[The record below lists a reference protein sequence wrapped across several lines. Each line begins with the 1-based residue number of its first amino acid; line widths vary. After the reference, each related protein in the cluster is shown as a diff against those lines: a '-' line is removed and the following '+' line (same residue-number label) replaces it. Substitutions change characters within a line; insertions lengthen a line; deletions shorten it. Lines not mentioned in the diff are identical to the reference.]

1 MPKNLLLNCFL
12 GMRRLFTTLYIY
24 ISLLL
29 MCAFSAKAQD
39 SIRVSLLTCEPGTEI
54 YALFGHTALRFE
66 DPSRDIDW
74 VFNYGV
80 FSFNTP
86 NFVYRFVKGE
96 TDYQLGIVPFR
107 YFEAEYAMRGSSVY
121 QQTLNLKP
129 DEKLRLWHLL
139 EENYLPQ
146 NRVYRYNFFYDNCT
160 TRTRDRIEQCI
171 DGKIEYPEA
180 PGGLSFRDIV
190 HQYTEGY
197 AWEEFGIDLCLG
209 AQADQTISGREQ
221 MFAPFYMKEAAGKA
235 VIVSSDGTRRPL
247 VLEETK
253 IVDVQHESAK
263 PLLPFSPFV
272 AGVVLLF
279 VSIIIAAYYLYLRSI
294 PHWWYALLFAV
305 QGVAGCIIAFLF
317 FCSVHPTV
325 GSNWLLALLNP
336 LPLIYLPFLIYH
348 AVKGK
353 KEPYHLVNFA
363 YLTLF
368 IILIPVLPQE
378 FNSTILPLALSL
390 WVASASYLIIMKK
403 KK

>member
-1 MPKNLLLNCFL
+1 MK
-12 GMRRLFTTLYIY
+12 RLYYTLYIY
-24 ISLLL
+24 ILVFFACS
-29 MCAFSAKAQD
+29 FSAGAQD
-39 SIRVSLLTCEPGTEI
+39 RVRVSLLTCEPGTEI
-54 YALFGHTALRFE
+54 YALFGHTALRYE

-96 TDYQLGIVPFR
+96 TDYQLGIVPYR
-107 YFEAEYAMRGSSVY
+107 YFETEYALRGSSVY

-129 DEKLRLWHLL
+129 EEKLRLWQVL

-160 TRTRDRIEQCI
+160 TRARDRIEQCI

-180 PGGLSFRDIV
+180 RSGLSFHDIV
-190 HQYTEGY
+190 HQYTDGHE
-197 AWEEFGIDLCLG
+197 WEEFGIDLCLG
-209 AQADQTISGREQ
+209 AEADRPISGREQ
-221 MFAPFYMKEAAGKA
+221 MFAPFYMKEAAEKA
-235 VIVSSDGTRRPL
+235 VIVASDGTRRPL

-253 IVDVQHESAK
+253 IVDAK
-263 PLLPFSPFV
+263 PEPAEPILPFSPFA
-272 AGVVLLF
+272 AGMILLLA
-279 VSIIIAAYYLYLRSI
+279 SIGIAAYYLHLRRI
-294 PHWWYALLFAV
+294 PHGWYVFLFAV
-305 QGVAGCIIAFLF
+305 QGLAGCVIAFLF

-336 LPLIYLPFLIYH
+336 LPLFYLPVLIYH
-348 AVKGK
+348 AIKGK
-353 KEPYHLVNFA
+353 KEPYHLINFA

-378 FNSTILPLALSL
+378 FNSTVLPLALSL
-390 WVASASYLIIMKK
+390 WVTSASYLIITKK
-403 KK
+403 RE

>member
-1 MPKNLLLNCFL
+1 MK
-12 GMRRLFTTLYIY
+12 RLYYTLYIY
-24 ISLLL
+24 ILVFFACS
-29 MCAFSAKAQD
+29 FSAGAQD
-39 SIRVSLLTCEPGTEI
+39 RVRVSLLTCEPGTEI
-54 YALFGHTALRFE
+54 YALFGHTALRYE

-96 TDYQLGIVPFR
+96 TDYQLGIVPYR
-107 YFEAEYAMRGSSVY
+107 YFETEYALRGSSVY

-129 DEKLRLWHLL
+129 EEKLRLWQVL

-160 TRTRDRIEQCI
+160 TRARDRIEQCI

-180 PGGLSFRDIV
+180 RSGLSFHDIV
-190 HQYTEGY
+190 HQYTDGHE
-197 AWEEFGIDLCLG
+197 WEEFGIDLCLG
-209 AQADQTISGREQ
+209 AEADRPISGREQ
-221 MFAPFYMKEAAGKA
+221 MFAPFYMKEAAEKA
-235 VIVSSDGTRRPL
+235 VIVASDGTRRPL

-253 IVDVQHESAK
+253 IVDAK
-263 PLLPFSPFV
+263 PEPAEPVLPFSPFA
-272 AGVVLLF
+272 AGMILLLA
-279 VSIIIAAYYLYLRSI
+279 SIVIAAYYLHLRRI
-294 PHWWYALLFAV
+294 PHGWYVFLFAV
-305 QGVAGCIIAFLF
+305 QGLAGCVIAFLF

-336 LPLIYLPFLIYH
+336 LPLFYLPVLIYH
-348 AVKGK
+348 AIKGK
-353 KEPYHLVNFA
+353 KEPYHLINFV

-378 FNSTILPLALSL
+378 FNSTVLPLALSL
-390 WVASASYLIIMKK
+390 WVASASYLIITKK
-403 KK
+403 RE

>member
-1 MPKNLLLNCFL
+1 MK
-12 GMRRLFTTLYIY
+12 RLYYTLYIY
-24 ISLLL
+24 ILVFFACS
-29 MCAFSAKAQD
+29 FSAGAQD
-39 SIRVSLLTCEPGTEI
+39 RVRVSLLTCEPGTEI
-54 YALFGHTALRFE
+54 YALFGHTALRYE

-96 TDYQLGIVPFR
+96 TDYQLGIVPYR
-107 YFEAEYAMRGSSVY
+107 YFETEYALRGSSVY

-129 DEKLRLWHLL
+129 EEKLRLWQVL

-160 TRTRDRIEQCI
+160 TRARDRIEQCI

-180 PGGLSFRDIV
+180 RSGLSFHDIV
-190 HQYTEGY
+190 HRYTDGHE
-197 AWEEFGIDLCLG
+197 WEEFGIDLCLG
-209 AQADQTISGREQ
+209 AEADRPISGREQ
-221 MFAPFYMKEAAGKA
+221 MFAPFYMKEAAEKA
-235 VIVSSDGTRRPL
+235 VIVASDGTRRPL

-253 IVDVQHESAK
+253 IVDAK
-263 PLLPFSPFV
+263 PEPAEPVLPFSPFA
-272 AGVVLLF
+272 AGMILLLA
-279 VSIIIAAYYLYLRSI
+279 SIGIAAYYLHLRRI
-294 PHWWYALLFAV
+294 PHGWYVFLFAV
-305 QGVAGCIIAFLF
+305 QGLAGCVIAFLF

-336 LPLIYLPFLIYH
+336 LPLFYLPVLIYH
-348 AVKGK
+348 AIKGK
-353 KEPYHLVNFA
+353 KEPYHLINFA

-378 FNSTILPLALSL
+378 FNSTVLPLALSL
-390 WVASASYLIIMKK
+390 WVASASYLIITKK
-403 KK
+403 RE

>member
-1 MPKNLLLNCFL
+1 MK
-12 GMRRLFTTLYIY
+12 RLYYTLYIY
-24 ISLLL
+24 ILVFFACS
-29 MCAFSAKAQD
+29 FSAGAQD
-39 SIRVSLLTCEPGTEI
+39 RVRVSLLTCEPGTEI
-54 YALFGHTALRFE
+54 YALFGHTALRYE

-96 TDYQLGIVPFR
+96 TDYQLGIVPYR
-107 YFEAEYAMRGSSVY
+107 YFETEYALRGSSVY

-129 DEKLRLWHLL
+129 EEKLRLWQVL

-160 TRTRDRIEQCI
+160 TRARDRIEQCI

-180 PGGLSFRDIV
+180 RSGLSFRDIV
-190 HQYTEGY
+190 HQYTDGHE
-197 AWEEFGIDLCLG
+197 WEEFGIDLCLG
-209 AQADQTISGREQ
+209 AEADRPISGREQ
-221 MFAPFYMKEAAGKA
+221 MFAPFYMKEAAEKA
-235 VIVSSDGTRRPL
+235 VIVASDGTRRPL

-253 IVDVQHESAK
+253 IVDAK
-263 PLLPFSPFV
+263 PEPAEPVLPFSPFA
-272 AGVVLLF
+272 AGMILLLA
-279 VSIIIAAYYLYLRSI
+279 SIGIAAYYLHLRRI
-294 PHWWYALLFAV
+294 PHGWYVFLFAV
-305 QGVAGCIIAFLF
+305 QGLAGCVIAFLF

-336 LPLIYLPFLIYH
+336 LPLFYLPVLIYH

-353 KEPYHLVNFA
+353 KEPYHLINFA

-378 FNSTILPLALSL
+378 FNSTVLPLALSL
-390 WVASASYLIIMKK
+390 WVASASYLIITKK
-403 KK
+403 RE

>member
-1 MPKNLLLNCFL
+1 MK
-12 GMRRLFTTLYIY
+12 RLYYTLYIY
-24 ISLLL
+24 ILVFFACS
-29 MCAFSAKAQD
+29 FSAGAQD
-39 SIRVSLLTCEPGTEI
+39 RVRVSLLTCEPGTEI
-54 YALFGHTALRFE
+54 YALFGHTALRYE
-66 DPSRDIDW
+66 DPTRDIDW

-96 TDYQLGIVPFR
+96 TDYQLGIVPYR
-107 YFEAEYAMRGSSVY
+107 YFETEYALRGSSVY

-129 DEKLRLWHLL
+129 EEKLRLWQVL

-160 TRTRDRIEQCI
+160 TRARDRIEQCI

-180 PGGLSFRDIV
+180 RSGLSFRDIV
-190 HQYTEGY
+190 HQYTDGHE
-197 AWEEFGIDLCLG
+197 WEEFGIDLCLG
-209 AQADQTISGREQ
+209 AEADRPISGREQ
-221 MFAPFYMKEAAGKA
+221 MFAPFYMKEAAEKA
-235 VIVSSDGTRRPL
+235 VIVASDGTHRPL

-253 IVDVQHESAK
+253 IVDAK
-263 PLLPFSPFV
+263 PGPAEPVLPFSPFA
-272 AGVVLLF
+272 AGMILLLA
-279 VSIIIAAYYLYLRSI
+279 SIGIAAYYLHLRRI
-294 PHWWYALLFAV
+294 PHGWYVFLFAV
-305 QGVAGCIIAFLF
+305 QGLAGCVIAFLF

-336 LPLIYLPFLIYH
+336 LPLFYLPVLIYH

-353 KEPYHLVNFA
+353 KEPYHLINFA

-378 FNSTILPLALSL
+378 FNSTVLPLALSL
-390 WVASASYLIIMKK
+390 WVASASYLIITKK
-403 KK
+403 RE

>member
-1 MPKNLLLNCFL
+1 MK
-12 GMRRLFTTLYIY
+12 RLYYTLYIY
-24 ISLLL
+24 ILVFFACS
-29 MCAFSAKAQD
+29 FSAGAQD
-39 SIRVSLLTCEPGTEI
+39 RVRVSLLTCEPGTEI
-54 YALFGHTALRFE
+54 YALFGHTALRYE

-96 TDYQLGIVPFR
+96 TDYQLGIVPYR
-107 YFEAEYAMRGSSVY
+107 YFETEYALRGSSVY

-129 DEKLRLWHLL
+129 EEKLRLWQVL

-160 TRTRDRIEQCI
+160 TRARDRIEQCI

-180 PGGLSFRDIV
+180 RSGLSFHDIV
-190 HQYTEGY
+190 HQYTDGHE
-197 AWEEFGIDLCLG
+197 WEEFGIDLCLG
-209 AQADQTISGREQ
+209 AEADRPISGREQ
-221 MFAPFYMKEAAGKA
+221 MFAPFYMKEAAEKA
-235 VIVSSDGTRRPL
+235 VIVASDGTRRPL

-253 IVDVQHESAK
+253 IVDAK
-263 PLLPFSPFV
+263 PEPAEPVLPFSPFA
-272 AGVVLLF
+272 AGMILLLA
-279 VSIIIAAYYLYLRSI
+279 SIGIAAYYLHLRRI
-294 PHWWYALLFAV
+294 PHGWYVFLFAV
-305 QGVAGCIIAFLF
+305 QGLAGCVIAFLF

-336 LPLIYLPFLIYH
+336 LPLFYLPVLIYH
-348 AVKGK
+348 AIKGK
-353 KEPYHLVNFA
+353 KEPYHLINFA

-378 FNSTILPLALSL
+378 FNSTVLPLALSL
-390 WVASASYLIIMKK
+390 WVASASYLIITKK
-403 KK
+403 RE

>member
-1 MPKNLLLNCFL
+1 MK
-12 GMRRLFTTLYIY
+12 RLYYTLYIY
-24 ISLLL
+24 ILVFFACS
-29 MCAFSAKAQD
+29 FSAGAQD
-39 SIRVSLLTCEPGTEI
+39 RVRVSLLTCEPGTEI
-54 YALFGHTALRFE
+54 YALFGHTALRYE
-66 DPSRDIDW
+66 DSSRDIDW

-96 TDYQLGIVPFR
+96 TDYQLGIVPYR
-107 YFEAEYAMRGSSVY
+107 YFETEYALRGSSVY

-129 DEKLRLWHLL
+129 EEKLRLWQVL

-160 TRTRDRIEQCI
+160 TRARDRIEQCI

-180 PGGLSFRDIV
+180 RSGLSFHDIV
-190 HQYTEGY
+190 HQYTDGHE
-197 AWEEFGIDLCLG
+197 WEEFGIDLCLG
-209 AQADQTISGREQ
+209 AEADRPISGREQ
-221 MFAPFYMKEAAGKA
+221 MFAPFYMKEAAEKA
-235 VIVSSDGTRRPL
+235 VIVASDGTRRPL

-253 IVDVQHESAK
+253 IVDAK
-263 PLLPFSPFV
+263 LEPAEPVLPFSPFA
-272 AGVVLLF
+272 AGMILLLA
-279 VSIIIAAYYLYLRSI
+279 SIVIAAYYLHLRRI
-294 PHWWYALLFAV
+294 PHGWYVFLFAV
-305 QGVAGCIIAFLF
+305 QGLAGCVIAFLF

-336 LPLIYLPFLIYH
+336 LPLFYLPVLIYH

-353 KEPYHLVNFA
+353 KEPYHLINFA

-378 FNSTILPLALSL
+378 FNSTVLPLALSL
-390 WVASASYLIIMKK
+390 WVASASYLIITKK
-403 KK
+403 RE

>member
-1 MPKNLLLNCFL
+1 MK
-12 GMRRLFTTLYIY
+12 RLYYTLYIY
-24 ISLLL
+24 ILVFFACS
-29 MCAFSAKAQD
+29 FSVGAQD
-39 SIRVSLLTCEPGTEI
+39 RVRVSLLTCEPGTEI
-54 YALFGHTALRFE
+54 YALFGHTALRYE

-96 TDYQLGIVPFR
+96 TDYQLGIVPYR
-107 YFEAEYAMRGSSVY
+107 YFETEYALRGSSVY

-129 DEKLRLWHLL
+129 EEKLRLWQVL

-160 TRTRDRIEQCI
+160 TRARDRIEQCI

-180 PGGLSFRDIV
+180 RSGLSFHDIV
-190 HQYTEGY
+190 HQYTDGHE
-197 AWEEFGIDLCLG
+197 WEEFGIDLCLG
-209 AQADQTISGREQ
+209 AEADRPISGREQ
-221 MFAPFYMKEAAGKA
+221 MFAPFYMKEAAEKA
-235 VIVSSDGTRRPL
+235 VIVASDGTRRPL

-253 IVDVQHESAK
+253 IVDAK
-263 PLLPFSPFV
+263 PEPAEPILPFSPFA
-272 AGVVLLF
+272 AGMILLLA
-279 VSIIIAAYYLYLRSI
+279 SIGIAAYYLHLRRI
-294 PHWWYALLFAV
+294 PHGWYVFLFAV
-305 QGVAGCIIAFLF
+305 QGLAGCVIAFLF

-336 LPLIYLPFLIYH
+336 LPLFYLPVLIYH
-348 AVKGK
+348 AIKGK
-353 KEPYHLVNFA
+353 KEPYHLINFA

-378 FNSTILPLALSL
+378 FNSTVLPLALSL
-390 WVASASYLIIMKK
+390 WVASASYLIITKK
-403 KK
+403 RE

>member
-1 MPKNLLLNCFL
+1 MK
-12 GMRRLFTTLYIY
+12 RLYYTLYIY
-24 ISLLL
+24 ILVFFACS
-29 MCAFSAKAQD
+29 FSAGAQD
-39 SIRVSLLTCEPGTEI
+39 RVRVSLLTCEPGTEI
-54 YALFGHTALRFE
+54 YALFGHTALRYE

-96 TDYQLGIVPFR
+96 TDYQLGIVPYR
-107 YFEAEYAMRGSSVY
+107 YFETEYALRGSSVY

-129 DEKLRLWHLL
+129 EEKLRLWQVL

-160 TRTRDRIEQCI
+160 TRARDRIEQCI
-171 DGKIEYPEA
+171 DGKIEYPETRS
-180 PGGLSFRDIV
+180 GLSFRDIV
-190 HQYTEGY
+190 HQYTDGHE
-197 AWEEFGIDLCLG
+197 WEEFGIDLCLG
-209 AQADQTISGREQ
+209 AEADRPISGREQ
-221 MFAPFYMKEAAGKA
+221 VFAPFYMKEAAEKA
-235 VIVSSDGTRRPL
+235 VIVASDGTRRPL

-253 IVDVQHESAK
+253 IVDAK
-263 PLLPFSPFV
+263 PEPAEPVLPFSPFA
-272 AGVVLLF
+272 AGMILLLA
-279 VSIIIAAYYLYLRSI
+279 SIGIAAYYLHLRRI
-294 PHWWYALLFAV
+294 PHGWYVFLFAV
-305 QGVAGCIIAFLF
+305 QGLAGCVIAFLF

-336 LPLIYLPFLIYH
+336 LPLFYLPVLIYH

-353 KEPYHLVNFA
+353 KEPYHLINFA

-378 FNSTILPLALSL
+378 FNSTVLPLALSL
-390 WVASASYLIIMKK
+390 WVASASYLIITKK
-403 KK
+403 RE

>member
-1 MPKNLLLNCFL
+1 MK
-12 GMRRLFTTLYIY
+12 RLYYTLYIY
-24 ISLLL
+24 ILVFFACS
-29 MCAFSAKAQD
+29 FSAGAQD
-39 SIRVSLLTCEPGTEI
+39 RVRVSLLTCEPGTEI
-54 YALFGHTALRFE
+54 YALFGHTALRYE

-96 TDYQLGIVPFR
+96 TDYQLGIVPYR
-107 YFEAEYAMRGSSVY
+107 YFETEYALRGSSVY

-129 DEKLRLWHLL
+129 EEKLRLWQVL

-160 TRTRDRIEQCI
+160 TRARDRIEQCI

-180 PGGLSFRDIV
+180 RSGLSFHDIV
-190 HQYTEGY
+190 HQYTDGHE
-197 AWEEFGIDLCLG
+197 WEEFGIDLCLG
-209 AQADQTISGREQ
+209 AEADRPISGREQ
-221 MFAPFYMKEAAGKA
+221 MFAPFYMKEAAEKA
-235 VIVSSDGTRRPL
+235 VIVASDGTRRPL

-253 IVDVQHESAK
+253 IVDAK
-263 PLLPFSPFV
+263 PEPAEPILPFSPFA
-272 AGVVLLF
+272 AGMILLLA
-279 VSIIIAAYYLYLRSI
+279 SIGIAAYYLHLRRI
-294 PHWWYALLFAV
+294 PHGWYVFLFAV
-305 QGVAGCIIAFLF
+305 QGLAGCVIAFLF

-336 LPLIYLPFLIYH
+336 LPLFYLPVLIYH
-348 AVKGK
+348 AIKGK
-353 KEPYHLVNFA
+353 KEPYHLINFA

-378 FNSTILPLALSL
+378 FNSTVLPLALSL
-390 WVASASYLIIMKK
+390 WVASASYLIITKK
-403 KK
+403 RE